1 MNDKAVLC
9 PSCQHLI
16 SGNTRYCP
24 HCGVDV
30 VLAAV
35 LEESQF
41 AIQISSDS
49 DMTLA
54 PEVLIPRLGERLV
67 QEGVIT
73 AAQLRQA
80 LDYQQ
85 ERAAQGESCLLGQ
98 ALLALGMVNQQTL
111 DRAIT
116 EQILQLQNALK
127 DANRHLEE
135 RVEQRTNELQKALQR
150 LTELNQIKSNFISN
164 VSHELRT
171 PLAHI
176 KGYLELLDS
185 AMLGDLN
192 TEQHKAVR
200 TALRSTQRLE
210 QLIESLLQFSLAARG
225 ELSLNIETHDLVALV
240 NTACAQVAPAVQRKQ
255 IELNYEIPPSPCW
268 VRVDGDKITWVLVQL
283 LDNAVKFTPKHGKV
297 SIHLKIQGQVVD
309 VLVSDTGIG
318 IPPERIDEIFEPFHQ
333 LDEAMTRRYGG
344 TGLGLAL
351 VKRILDAHSVPYKVQ
366 SCPGEGTQIEFSFP
380 LHLSG

>member
-1 MNDKAVLC
+1 VNDNAILC

-16 SGNTRYCP
+16 SGNPRYCP

-30 VLAAV
+30 ALAAV

-49 DMTLA
+49 DMALT

-67 QEGVIT
+67 QKGVIT

-85 ERAAQGESCLLGQ
+85 ERAERGESCLLGQ
-98 ALLALGMVNQQTL
+98 ALLALGMVDQQPL

-116 EQILQLQNALK
+116 EQIFQLQNALK
-127 DANRHLEE
+127 DTNRHLEE

-200 TALRSTQRLE
+200 TVLHATQRLE

-225 ELSLNIETHDLVALV
+225 ELSLNIKTHDLAELV

-255 IELNYEIPPSPCW
+255 IELHCEIPKSPCW
-268 VRVDGDKITWVLVQL
+268 VQVDGDKITWVLMQL
-283 LDNAVKFTPKHGKV
+283 LDNAVKFTPEHGKV
-297 SIHLKIQGQVVD
+297 SVHLKIQGRVVD

-366 SCPGEGTQIEFSFP
+366 SRPGEGTQIEFSLP
-380 LHLSG
+380 LHM

>member
-1 MNDKAVLC
+1 MSDNAVLC

-16 SGNTRYCP
+16 SGNARYCP

-30 VLAAV
+30 ALAAV

-41 AIQISSDS
+41 AIQISSDA
-49 DMTLA
+49 DVALA

-67 QEGVIT
+67 QKGVIT
-73 AAQLRQA
+73 AEQLRQA

-85 ERAAQGESCLLGQ
+85 ERAARGESCLLGQ
-98 ALLALGMVNQQTL
+98 ALLALGMVDQQTL

-116 EQILQLQNALK
+116 EQIFQLQNALK

-135 RVEQRTNELQKALQR
+135 RVEQRTNELQRALQR

-192 TEQHKAVR
+192 AEQHKAVR
-200 TALRSTQRLE
+200 TALRSTHRLE

-225 ELSLNIETHDLVALV
+225 ELSLNIETHDLAELV
-240 NTACAQVAPAVQRKQ
+240 NTACAQIAPAVQRKQ
-255 IELNYEIPPSPCW
+255 IELNCEIPKSPCL

-283 LDNAVKFTPKHGKV
+283 LDNAVKFTPEHGKV
-297 SIHLKIQGQVVD
+297 SIHLKTQGQVVD
-309 VLVSDTGIG
+309 VVVSDTGIG
-318 IPPERIDEIFEPFHQ
+318 IPPDRIDEIFEPFHQ

-351 VKRILDAHSVPYKVQ
+351 VKRILDAHSAPYRVQ
-366 SCPGEGTQIEFSFP
+366 SRPGKGTQIEFSLP
-380 LHLSG
+380 LHLRG